1 MDIIKLDEALVRKLL
16 KGGVQGLRAQILTI
30 NDLNVFPVPDG
41 DTGTNM
47 TKTLEGGLARLPE
60 GEDVTL
66 GQLLSAFARGCV
78 LGARGNSG
86 VILSQYVAG
95 VSAALE
101 DKTEADVTEVAA
113 ALVAGVDRAYHA
125 VSNPVEGT
133 ILTVFRESANY
144 TYANTDADTTPEQM
158 LTLCLE
164 EARASLARTKEMLP
178 VLAEADVVD
187 SGGAGY
193 VAILVGIYDALTG
206 KTSDIGSYDTAPA
219 TAPAVNYDLFTT
231 DSDIGWGYCTECL
244 VRLQRAKGDPEA
256 FDLAAFTAALE
267 AKDCNSIVA
276 LRDGDVLKVHAHTVT
291 PGDVLFLCQQFG
303 EFLEVKIENMTL
315 QHSERA
321 VEKKKKAH
329 KTYGV
334 IAVACGE
341 GMHTLFSELGADII
355 IDGGQTANPSAEDF
369 LDAMAELDA
378 DHILILPNNGNI
390 LLTAHQAASLWE
402 SGDVRVVP
410 TKSFPQGFA
419 ALSVFNAVIGDVDD
433 LVSDMTDAKDAVAS
447 GEITWA
453 IRDTAIGG
461 VQVKKGDMIGILDG
475 ELVCSCADEAE
486 AMRQMLGAIEDIED
500 REILTLFVGNGVT
513 EDERAAMT
521 EMIEEEF
528 EDLSVDVY
536 VGGQEVYRYL
546 VAVE

>member
-1 MDIIKLDEALVRKLL
+1 M
-16 KGGVQGLRAQILTI
+16 
-30 NDLNVFPVPDG
+30 
-41 DTGTNM
+41 
-47 TKTLEGGLARLPE
+47 
-60 GEDVTL
+60 
-66 GQLLSAFARGCV
+66 
-78 LGARGNSG
+78 
-86 VILSQYVAG
+86 
-95 VSAALE
+95 
-101 DKTEADVTEVAA
+101 
-113 ALVAGVDRAYHA
+113 
-125 VSNPVEGT
+125 
-133 ILTVFRESANY
+133 
-144 TYANTDADTTPEQM
+144 
-158 LTLCLE
+158 
-164 EARASLARTKEMLP
+164 
-178 VLAEADVVD
+178 LAEADVVD

-193 VAILVGIYDALTG
+193 VAILAGIYDALTG
-206 KTSDIGSYDTAPA
+206 KTTDIGSYDAAP
-219 TAPAVNYDLFTT
+219 TSAPAVNYDLFTT

-267 AKDCNSIVA
+267 EKNCNSIVA

-291 PGDVLFLCQQFG
+291 PGDVLFECQQFG

-315 QHSERA
+315 QHSERSVA
-321 VEKKKKAH
+321 KKKKEH

-341 GMHTLFSELGADII
+341 GMHALFSELGADII

-390 LLTAHQAASLWE
+390 LLTAHQAAGLWE

-433 LVSDMTDAKDAVAS
+433 LVADMTDAKDAVAS

-453 IRDTAIGG
+453 IRDTVIGG
-461 VQVKKGDMIGILDG
+461 VQVKKDDSIGILDG
-475 ELVCSCADEAE
+475 ELVCSCADEIE
-486 AMRQMLGAIEDIED
+486 AMRQMLRAIEDVED